1 MVPRRSLPSLLL
13 VVLALVGAGCGREGG
28 AGPRSGARSE
38 PTAVAKRAYEA
49 LARGDLVALEAEMDA
64 EGRRAL
70 AADLKA
76 LRPGLAEP
84 ADAVPGVADEV
95 RGVFAADGEA
105 LRRRAS
111 EASDAELLRFLVRVR
126 PPGGGPWPDTEAP
139 RHADRAAFT
148 YADARAVR
156 RPLVLR
162 RAPDGWRVTA
172 VGL

>member
-1 MVPRRSLPSLLL
+1 MFTRRALLPLLL
-13 VVLALVGAGCGREGG
+13 SSVALVGAGCGREGG
-28 AGPRSGARSE
+28 AGARPGGRSE
-38 PTAVAKRAYEA
+38 ATVVAKRAYAA
-49 LARGDLVALEAEMDA
+49 LARGDLAGLEAEMDA
-64 EGRRAL
+64 QGRQAL
-70 AADLKA
+70 AADLRA

-95 RGVFAADGEA
+95 RGVFAADGES

-111 EASDAELLRFLVRVR
+111 EASDAELLRFLARVR

-139 RHADRAAFT
+139 RRADRAAFT
-148 YADARAVR
+148 YADAHAVR

-162 RAPDGWRVTA
+162 RTADGWRVTA